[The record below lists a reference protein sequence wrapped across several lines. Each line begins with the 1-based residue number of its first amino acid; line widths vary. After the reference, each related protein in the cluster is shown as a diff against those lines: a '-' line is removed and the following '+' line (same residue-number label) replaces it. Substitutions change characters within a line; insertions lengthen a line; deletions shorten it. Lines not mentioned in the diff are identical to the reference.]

1 MKRKIFLILS
11 ILIWILPAA
20 MWSLIILPAEEPSVF
35 NPTGL
40 KIFLFIISHIVF
52 FALMFI
58 IQVVLASRDSPNRIL
73 SPLFGLYSLR
83 MKKSFHS
90 ELGEFYLNLKQN
102 KSTPR
107 LYIEAEVVVYEQKYF
122 YMIEKFEMKYDGDI
136 DSFKNRLKMRLEDTY
151 RSELREI
158 NKRKELK
165 NKWKNWSGA
174 VDKQS
179 EREMKLNSILNSNS

>member
-1 MKRKIFLILS
+1 MKRKIYLTISTILALSPFITALATQLIAPPPPIWVS
-11 ILIWILPAA
+11 IFI
-20 MWSLIILPAEEPSVF
+20 
-35 NPTGL
+35 
-40 KIFLFIISHIVF
+40 LFILLTLYFLLFMVSEVIISNIAKVNISDVWGPT
-52 FALMFI
+52 L
-58 IQVVLASRDSPNRIL
+58 
-73 SPLFGLYSLR
+73 GLYTINV
-83 MKKSFHS
+83 KKAFHS
-90 ELGEFYLNLKQN
+90 ELGEFYLKAKFSNNDAKIL
-102 KSTPR
+102 
-107 LYIEAEVVVYEQKYF
+107 VYEQKYF

>member
-1 MKRKIFLILS
+1 MKRKIYLILS
-11 ILIWILPAA
+11 IIIWILPAA

-40 KIFLFIISHIVF
+40 KIFLFIISYIVF
-52 FALMFI
+52 LAILFV
-58 IQVVLASRDSPNRIL
+58 IQSVLASENSPNRIL

-90 ELGEFYLNLKQN
+90 ELGEFYLKAKFSSNDAKIL
-102 KSTPR
+102 
-107 LYIEAEVVVYEQKYF
+107 VYEQKYF

-151 RSELREI
+151 RSELKEI
-158 NKRKELK
+158 NKQKELK

>member
-1 MKRKIFLILS
+1 MKRKIYLTISTILALSPFITAALIISNSIDIPSTISILVS
-11 ILIWILPAA
+11 ILI
-20 MWSLIILPAEEPSVF
+20 
-35 NPTGL
+35 
-40 KIFLFIISHIVF
+40 LFILLTLYFLLFMVSEVIISNIAKVNISDVWGPT
-52 FALMFI
+52 L
-58 IQVVLASRDSPNRIL
+58 
-73 SPLFGLYSLR
+73 GLYTINV
-83 MKKSFHS
+83 KKAFHS
-90 ELGEFYLNLKQN
+90 ELGEFYLKAKFSNNDAKIL
-102 KSTPR
+102 
-107 LYIEAEVVVYEQKYF
+107 VYEQKYF

>member
-40 KIFLFIISHIVF
+40 KIFLFIMSYIGF
-52 FALMFI
+52 FALLFV
-58 IQVVLASRDSPNRIL
+58 IQAVLASVNNGDRIL

-83 MKKSFHS
+83 MKKSFHTD
-90 ELGEFYLNLKQN
+90 LGEFYLHLKQN

-122 YMIEKFEMKYDGDI
+122 YMIEKIETRYDGDI
-136 DSFKNRLKMRLEDTY
+136 DAFKTRLKMKLE
-151 RSELREI
+151 EI
-158 NKRKELK
+158 YKEK
-165 NKWKNWSGA
+165 NKEIIQQKEFLNKWNNWSGA

-179 EREMKLNSILNSNS
+179 EREMKLKELMK